1 MGRIQGILRCRE
13 VLYASLLLIT
23 VLLLWEVSSTTVRS
37 SFFPGPREVLR
48 SLSTL
53 LTKGDV
59 EGIRLHEHALH
70 SLLRVLGGFALACVT
85 AIPLGILMG
94 LREGVYRS
102 SKPVLE
108 PLRFIPPLAWIPL
121 VIILLSGYWRYLFVI
136 WLGAF
141 FPILINTM
149 SGIKRTSPTL
159 VEVSKS
165 FGAKNRTTVKKVVI
179 PSALPEI
186 TSGMRVGLG
195 VGWMCIVAAEMI
207 GGERVGLGR
216 LILKYSELLRVDMIL
231 AGMIAIGIVGL
242 LMNEI
247 LLRTERRLF
256 VWRKEISL

>member
-1 MGRIQGILRCRE
+1 MGSLSRE
-13 VLYASLLLIT
+13 PFYALLLLLG
-23 VLLLWEVSSTTVRS
+23 VLLLWEVLSRAVHS
-37 SFFPGPREVLR
+37 SFFPGVGEVLG
-48 SLSTL
+48 SLRTL
-53 LTKGDV
+53 LTRGDV

-70 SLLRVLGGFALACVT
+70 SLLRVLGGFSLACLT

-94 LREGVYRS
+94 LREGTYRL

-108 PLRFIPPLAWIPL
+108 PVRFIPPLAWIPL
-121 VIILLSGYWRYLFVI
+121 VILLLSGYWRYLFVI

-141 FPILINTM
+141 FPILLSTI

-165 FGAKNRTTVKKVVI
+165 FGANNRTTVRKVVI

-216 LILKYSELLRVDMIL
+216 LILKYSELLRVDMVV
-231 AGMIAIGIVGL
+231 AGMIAIGVVGL
-242 LMNEI
+242 LMNEV
-247 LLRTERRLF
+247 LLRTEKRLF
-256 VWRKEISL
+256 IWRREVSL

>member
-1 MGRIQGILRCRE
+1 MIRFSRE
-13 VLYASLLLIT
+13 PFYASLLLLG
-23 VLLLWEVSSTTVRS
+23 VLLLWEALSRVVHS
-37 SFFPGPREVLR
+37 SFFPGVGEVLG
-48 SLSTL
+48 SLWSL

-59 EGIRLHEHALH
+59 ERIRLHEHALH
-70 SLLRVLGGFALACVT
+70 SLLRVLGGFSLACLT

-94 LREGVYRS
+94 LREGTYRL

-108 PLRFIPPLAWIPL
+108 PVRFIPPLAWIPL
-121 VIILLSGYWRYLFVI
+121 VILLLSGYWRYLFVI

-141 FPILINTM
+141 FPILLNTI
-149 SGIKRTSPTL
+149 SGIKRTNLTL

-165 FGAKNRTTVKKVVI
+165 FGANNRTTVRKVVI

-216 LILKYSELLRVDMIL
+216 LILKYSELLRVDMVV
-231 AGMIAIGIVGL
+231 AGMITIGVVGL
-242 LMNEI
+242 LMNEV
-247 LLRTERRLF
+247 LLRTEKRLF
-256 VWRKEISL
+256 VWRKEVSL